1 MPEQG
6 LARSECSMRGPSKT
20 WFLLRAYSSFLVLWL
35 QLLSTTQQLHFLP
48 SPCPCSGSLPHTHRC
63 FQILRSEL
71 SFAFSLKARS
81 PQALSAFPS
90 KCLVSPLHTHTHT
103 RNSLC
108 LLSPPT
114 WVCPVNFCHKQKSG
128 PVFQH
133 LRPPWLSVLATAWP
147 HCATSTWRIS
157 HCRGPPERSLPLC
170 AVPPPWNAL
179 PDSGTGCLGTG
190 KVSQP
195 GQAGVLPSGPGGPEE
210 GG

>member
-20 WFLLRAYSSFLVLWL
+20 WFLPRAYSSFLVLWL

-90 KCLVSPLHTHTHT
+90 KCLVSPLHTHTHA
-103 RNSLC
+103 
-108 LLSPPT
+108 
-114 WVCPVNFCHKQKSG
+114 Q
-128 PVFQH
+128 
-133 LRPPWLSVLATAWP
+133 
-147 HCATSTWRIS
+147 
-157 HCRGPPERSLPLC
+157 LPLPLVPSHLGLSCEFLSQTEVWSSLSAPAASLAFC
-170 AVPPPWNAL
+170 AGHSLAPSRHLDLAHFPL
-179 PDSGTGCLGTG
+179 PGA
-190 KVSQP
+190 P
-195 GQAGVLPSGPGGPEE
+195 
-210 GG
+210 